1 MSTERTLSPAAQK
14 MLDFCVARIDP
25 AHLEGINLPR
35 LCAVLAAAGARI
47 VDQDAVEVK
56 PDMWQAI
63 VTIATGAL
71 SSPEAIQ
78 KLVWED

>member
-1 MSTERTLSPAAQK
+1 MSAEPTLSPAAQK
-14 MLDFCVARIDP
+14 ILDFCANRIDP
-25 AHLEGINLPR
+25 AQLEGINLPR
-35 LCAVLAAAGARI
+35 LSAVLAAAGARV
-47 VDQDAVEVK
+47 VDQSAIEVK
-56 PDMWQAI
+56 PDMWRAI